1 MALFFDNQHSYTQAR
16 QEAKYQLI
24 TSIAAALESEVEP
37 DLSSK
42 LIALASKSSVSKAEQ
57 EQLLVEGWIT
67 AIDRL
72 LSHGELTELN
82 RHRLLAFA
90 RSVGLNREALNG
102 DEAVTMLAKAQ
113 TLAEVMCGQVPD
125 RGSSISP
132 PPIKVLQ
139 NECIV
144 WVFPQSRYLED
155 TTQDLYVEGTSGVS
169 VHVRKGVYYHASS
182 FKGHPVDHGDRA
194 YLDTGTC
201 VATSRNLYFVGSS
214 KTMRIPYTQ
223 IVSFYPF
230 SNGVGVTRDAA
241 AAKLQ
246 AFATGDG
253 WFTYNLFTN
262 LARF

>member
-1 MALFFDNQHSYTQAR
+1 MAL
-16 QEAKYQLI
+16 
-24 TSIAAALESEVEP
+24 
-37 DLSSK
+37 LSNK
-42 LIALASKSSVSKAEQ
+42 EQ
-57 EQLLVEGWIT
+57 EQLLVDGWIT

-72 LSHGELTELN
+72 LSRGELTEDSRN
-82 RHRLLAFA
+82 RLLAFA
-90 RSVGLNREALNG
+90 SSVGLKKEALDE
-102 DEAVTMLAKAQ
+102 DEAATMLAKAQ
-113 TLAEVMCGQVPD
+113 TLSEVMRGQVPD
-125 RGSSISP
+125 RGSVTSA
-132 PPIKVLQ
+132 PPINVLQ
-139 NECIV
+139 NECLV
-144 WVFPQSRYLED
+144 WIFPRTRYLED
-155 TTQDLYVEGTSGVS
+155 TTQGLNVDGTSGVS

-182 FKGHPVDHGDRA
+182 FEGHPVDHGHRA